1 MNSSTTQAADAD
13 SSLYNDTVSSSF
25 LYNEILDITS
35 LAPCQNARHVFALV
49 DIRSR
54 ADYENNH
61 LLISTNVDLKAIIK
75 QLEEENIT
83 EWEELLDRN
92 PGLVDFQQALFQK
105 ANYSNQQF
113 ILYGEDSLTKETV
126 DLFVHKFLPH
136 FPRNIVIKSLKVLEG
151 GYKHFTEQYGIC
163 LCSSFEFNS
172 EERDDTLLPN
182 EIVPG
187 FLFLGAYIHAYD
199 LKALKELKI
208 TKIVN
213 ITPEPHEDH
222 IIQAYGSFQVD
233 IADHQ
238 TMDIKQYFEDAVKYI
253 KTCKDNGEKVL
264 VHCQKGISRS
274 ASIIIAYLM
283 AGEKM
288 TFAAAYQLV
297 KQCRKFIRP
306 NKGFAKQLGEYEM
319 ELNPELKR
327 PTYREESSSMLERSS
342 RRRQILY

>member
-113 ILYGEDSLTKETV
+113 IFSGKNNVTKETV

-182 EIVPG
+182 EI
-187 FLFLGAYIHAYD
+187 
-199 LKALKELKI
+199 ALKELKI